1 MILPNPKDALH
12 RSWLYRLLSEIY
24 DNEFLSEVLYFK
36 GGTAAAMLSW
46 LDRFSVDLDFDLASG
61 KEISKV
67 REEMET
73 IFEKIGLT
81 IKDSSKNVPQY
92 FLKYDAP
99 ENFRNTLKI
108 DINYPAPKYNKYK
121 KVKLIEIDRI
131 VTCQTKET
139 MFANKLIALMG
150 RHEKNGSIAGRD
162 LYDIWKFY
170 LQGFSYD
177 KDVIVERR
185 KNSDL
190 GFFFKELAE
199 FIKKEITQTI
209 IDQDLNTLLENKE
222 FQKVRKII
230 KNEVY
235 VWASSEMFKYKNK

>member
-1 MILPNPKDALH
+1 MILPNPKNALH

-24 DNEFLSEVLYFK
+24 DNEFLSEALYFK

-46 LDRFSVDLDFDLASG
+46 LDRFSIDLDFDLASG
-61 KEISKV
+61 SEIYKV
-67 REEMET
+67 KAELEA
-73 IFEKIGLT
+73 IFKKTGLT

-108 DINYPAPKYNKYK
+108 DINYPAPKSNKYK
-121 KVKLIEIDRI
+121 KFVLPEIDRI
-131 VTCQTKET
+131 VKCQTKET
-139 MFANKLIALMG
+139 MFANKLVALMG
-150 RHEKNGSIAGRD
+150 RYEKNGSIAGRD

-177 KDVIVERR
+177 KDVITERR
-185 KNSDL
+185 KSDDL

-209 IDQDLNTLLENKE
+209 IDQDLNTLLENKA
-222 FQKVRKII
+222 FQRVRKII

-235 VWASSEMFKYKNK
+235 VWAKMEMMRYEK